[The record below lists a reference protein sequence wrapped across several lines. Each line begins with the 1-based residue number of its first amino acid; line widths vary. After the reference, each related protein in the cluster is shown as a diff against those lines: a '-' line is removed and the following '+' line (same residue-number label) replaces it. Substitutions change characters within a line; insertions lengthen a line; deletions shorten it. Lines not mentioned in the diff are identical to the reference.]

1 MTENDATLVDRMAR
15 RNWIVLG
22 LLVAGSLFFR
32 STEITAGVLAGGL
45 IAIFGFGWMRRS
57 LGRVMQNPGRGA
69 AAKYK
74 IAYFLRLGTIG
85 VLIWAALV
93 YGRVHPI
100 GLIVGLSVIVVN
112 LFWVTF
118 RRLT

>member
-1 MTENDATLVDRMAR
+1 MTENDAALVGQIAR

-22 LLVAGSLFFR
+22 LLVLGSLFFR
-32 STEITAGVLAGGL
+32 SADVTTGILAGGL
-45 IAIFGFGWMRRS
+45 IAILGFTWMQRS
-57 LGRVMQNPGRGA
+57 LGRVMKNPGRGA
-69 AAKYK
+69 IAKYK
-74 IAYFLRLGTIG
+74 FTYFLRLATIG
-85 VLIWAALV
+85 LLIWAVLV
-93 YGRVHPI
+93 YAHVHPI